1 MLLFTAIFVFNKLTI
16 LQGNYAEEISGRS
29 DMTFLCKQ
37 NRNSK
42 QKCLF
47 AILLILIWG
56 LKKRSQQNRGTLIL
70 GVKVPAAH

>member
-1 MLLFTAIFVFNKLTI
+1 MLLFTPMFVFYKLTI
-16 LQGNYAEEISGRS
+16 LQGNYAEEISGRL

-42 QKCLF
+42 QCFF

-56 LKKRSQQNRGTLIL
+56 LKKRSQQNKGTLIL
-70 GVKVPAAH
+70 EVEVSAAH